1 MSKSL
6 NDLFRSNRR
15 RAMGSISGL
24 VGALLLTAAA
34 LPAQAQAQAASPTHL
49 RVCSDPDNLPFS
61 KSEGPDKGLYIDL
74 AEKVGQRLG
83 MPVDYVW
90 WLTFNQRRAMRNSMA
105 GCDAYFALPADA
117 DYKVRGLLKTS
128 SFLNVSYAAVS
139 APGQSITTLNDLKN
153 KRVGVLFGSP
163 PQILLAVNEGFN
175 AQTFRTHE
183 QAFEALNKHEIDVAL
198 LWGPSAGY
206 DNVKQFNNQWQ
217 VTPISGE
224 GMGGQV
230 AVAVQ
235 KDQPE
240 LKEKIDQALKDL
252 QPEIAALA
260 KKYGFPS
267 QLPVNLSSANRASE
281 MGKNGAADH
290 VVAVTNN
297 NGNNSKFMRQVA
309 DMPAK
314 ISDEALQAAKSRFNN
329 TCSHCHGANGA
340 SPISERDLRKLK
352 SRYKDQWQEV
362 AYTTITKGRPELGM
376 PTWGVVIP
384 DDEIKNVIQ
393 FLATVQR

>member
-1 MSKSL
+1 
-6 NDLFRSNRR
+6 
-15 RAMGSISGL
+15 
-24 VGALLLTAAA
+24 
-34 LPAQAQAQAASPTHL
+34 
-49 RVCSDPDNLPFS
+49 
-61 KSEGPDKGLYIDL
+61 
-74 AEKVGQRLG
+74 
-83 MPVDYVW
+83 
-90 WLTFNQRRAMRNSMA
+90 
-105 GCDAYFALPADA
+105 
-117 DYKVRGLLKTS
+117 
-128 SFLNVSYAAVS
+128 
-139 APGQSITTLNDLKN
+139 
-153 KRVGVLFGSP
+153 
-163 PQILLAVNEGFN
+163 
-175 AQTFRTHE
+175 
-183 QAFEALNKHEIDVAL
+183 
-198 LWGPSAGY
+198 
-206 DNVKQFNNQWQ
+206 
-217 VTPISGE
+217 
-224 GMGGQV
+224 
-230 AVAVQ
+230 
-235 KDQPE
+235 
-240 LKEKIDQALKDL
+240 
-252 QPEIAALA
+252 
-260 KKYGFPS
+260 
-267 QLPVNLSSANRASE
+267 